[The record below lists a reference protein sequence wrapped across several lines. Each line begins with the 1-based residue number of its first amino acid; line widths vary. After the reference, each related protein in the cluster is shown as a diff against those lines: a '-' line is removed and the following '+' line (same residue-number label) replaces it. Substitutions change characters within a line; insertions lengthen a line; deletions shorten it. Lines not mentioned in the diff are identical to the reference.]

1 MDLFFWNFRYFYY
14 QYFEIGG
21 IYGKKCLLV
30 CIDGISDKNL
40 TNNFVMETL
49 LDNNSL
55 VNLSEKQLFDILTT
69 SDMKKSSNLRDSIID
84 LLSGETLLFIEG
96 KSECYIIA
104 TRSWPNRGVGEP
116 SGESVIRGSRD
127 GFTETIRSNTA
138 LIRRRVRDTRLRIES
153 IKVGVRSKT
162 DTAIV
167 YIDDIVNEDVLTRV
181 KKKLESIDIDAI
193 LDSGYIEQLI
203 ENDKWSIFPQVQA
216 TERPEVVSSA
226 IYEGKVCII
235 VDNSP
240 FVLITPATFSN
251 LFQTPDDF

>member
-1 MDLFFWNFRYFYY
+1 MEEKIKEIISPNVNEINSYLKELLKDNSDVVFREFNVS
-14 QYFEIGG
+14 
-21 IYGKKCLLV
+21 GKKCLLV

-153 IKVGVRSKT
+153 IK
-162 DTAIV
+162 
-167 YIDDIVNEDVLTRV
+167 L
-181 KKKLESIDIDAI
+181 I
-193 LDSGYIEQLI
+193 LL
-203 ENDKWSIFPQVQA
+203 
-216 TERPEVVSSA
+216 
-226 IYEGKVCII
+226 
-235 VDNSP
+235 
-240 FVLITPATFSN
+240 
-251 LFQTPDDF
+251 LFI